1 MNSLLRYNMYITM
14 FLVMT
19 LALLPSVSMAQKTE
33 VVEVLN
39 DPTMPLFN
47 VEHGIPMHNTKAED
61 EEIEEISLV
70 LQGIVIKSG
79 KKFAV
84 INGQVLSEGQLIE
97 GFQLKSINDY
107 EVELQG
113 EGDEGEL
120 SLTLH
125 KVKIKH

>member
-1 MNSLLRYNMYITM
+1 M